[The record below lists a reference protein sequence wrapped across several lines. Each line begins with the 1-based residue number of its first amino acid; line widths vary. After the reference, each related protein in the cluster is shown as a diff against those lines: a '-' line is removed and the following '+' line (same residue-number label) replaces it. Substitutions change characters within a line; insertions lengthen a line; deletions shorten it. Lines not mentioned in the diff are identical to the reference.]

1 MQFYFHQH
9 IQYFT
14 NACVIS
20 QNMHFFIF
28 YALFRKKIIHNF
40 FLEFSHK
47 KLITF
52 SSREFS
58 DFSSDPIKLSQ
69 RTEHHNRKLR
79 FYCHNKFFQLTI
91 FSFCKP
97 TSVENFSNENFSN
110 FHAVRERE
118 EKNVRENVMRTTTMH
133 VMWVNE

>member
-1 MQFYFHQH
+1 MSNKISPHKSHIDEHFMQFYFHQH

-91 FSFCKP
+91 FPSASQQAWKIFQ
-97 TSVENFSNENFSN
+97 
-110 FHAVRERE
+110 
-118 EKNVRENVMRTTTMH
+118 
-133 VMWVNE
+133 